1 MPPDVVTSAHTVEYL
16 SEALNLSPRRK
27 QWLDERV
34 QASGIQRRH
43 TCVPEF
49 MDGFRY
55 RTENVSAA
63 TSYDQSMYSL
73 EERMQRYER
82 EALKLAEGA
91 TVSLLKRTGA
101 RLDEITHVIWVTC
114 TGFAAPGPAESLADR
129 LGLGDHVHHVQIGFM
144 GCGAALQG
152 LRLADAYCASDPDA
166 VVLLL
171 CVELCTLHFGS
182 TLRSAEQMIIATHFA
197 DGAAAALISRRQI
210 APNPSLCL
218 RSFCSLKLQA
228 DPGLLI
234 WRLGDG
240 AGFVMGLGRRL
251 PKILADGVERL
262 VARMP
267 VDDPEEPSSW
277 VIHPGGR
284 AIVETIGEQLGLTS
298 HDLSPSLETLAE
310 FGNMSSPTVLFAL
323 ERYDQAPTQGR
334 LIAFGPGPS
343 IEGMC
348 WGKPQSGSPPS

>member
-1 MPPDVVTSAHTVEYL
+1 
-16 SEALNLSPRRK
+16 
-27 QWLDERV
+27 
-34 QASGIQRRH
+34 
-43 TCVPEF
+43 
-49 MDGFRY
+49 
-55 RTENVSAA
+55 
-63 TSYDQSMYSL
+63 
-73 EERMQRYER
+73 
-82 EALKLAEGA
+82 
-91 TVSLLKRTGA
+91 
-101 RLDEITHVIWVTC
+101 
-114 TGFAAPGPAESLADR
+114 
-129 LGLGDHVHHVQIGFM
+129 
-144 GCGAALQG
+144 
-152 LRLADAYCASDPDA
+152 
-166 VVLLL
+166 
-171 CVELCTLHFGS
+171 
-182 TLRSAEQMIIATHFA
+182 
-197 DGAAAALISRRQI
+197 
-210 APNPSLCL
+210 
-218 RSFCSLKLQA
+218 
-228 DPGLLI
+228 
-234 WRLGDG
+234 
-240 AGFVMGLGRRL
+240 MGLGRRL